1 MDAAWIVLL
10 KTVWPLLLLPVA
22 FVVGN
27 ILEKRHYA
35 DILRREA
42 ELHHIVVVASRFPP
56 DEFGGQFL
64 VKGSAVVSSD
74 YFRRML
80 AAFRQIFGGNIRS
93 YESLL
98 DRGRREALL
107 RMKAQAAAQGANAV
121 FNVKIDTS
129 SLSQVDKGS
138 GAVGTVEVLA
148 YGTAGTLADEV

>member
-1 MDAAWIVLL
+1 MDSTWIILL
-10 KTVWPLLLLPVA
+10 KTAWPLLLLLLA
-22 FVVGN
+22 FIVGN

-35 DILRREA
+35 SILQREA
-42 ELHHIVVVASRFPP
+42 ELAHIVVVASRFAP

-64 VKGSAVVSSD
+64 VRGSVVVSSD

-80 AAFRQIFGGNIRS
+80 AGFRQIFGGNVKS

-107 RMKAQAAAQGANAV
+107 RMKEQAAAQGGNAV
-121 FNVKIDTS
+121 FNVKIETS
-129 SLSQVDKGS
+129 SLSQADKGS
-138 GAVGTVEVLA
+138 GALGTIEVLA